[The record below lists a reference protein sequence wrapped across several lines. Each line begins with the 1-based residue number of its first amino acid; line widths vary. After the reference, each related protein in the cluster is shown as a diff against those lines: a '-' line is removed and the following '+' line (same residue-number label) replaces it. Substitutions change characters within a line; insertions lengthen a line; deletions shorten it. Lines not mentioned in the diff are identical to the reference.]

1 LSWLRTVSDWD
12 PDFGTKTKTKKP
24 ALVPYVST
32 DMDRQFQSF
41 LQQQSAQ
48 QQLRGVIHELTDKC
62 WEVCMKDTKPGPR
75 LEYKTQDCM
84 RACVDRFIDANIMVS
99 RRMGEKGESLARA
112 AARDSEELLS

>member
-1 LSWLRTVSDWD
+1 
-12 PDFGTKTKTKKP
+12 
-24 ALVPYVST
+24 
-32 DMDRQFQSF
+32 
-41 LQQQSAQ
+41 
-48 QQLRGVIHELTDKC
+48 VIHELTDKC

>member
-1 LSWLRTVSDWD
+1 MTCPNHPSSIDISHNRCR
-12 PDFGTKTKTKKP
+12 
-24 ALVPYVST
+24 VPSITY
-32 DMDRQFQSF
+32 
-41 LQQQSAQ
+41 LQ
-48 QQLRGVIHELTDKC
+48 GVIHELTDKC

-99 RRMGEKGESLARA
+99 RRMGEKGQSLARA